1 MNEKLWKLVQV
12 AFDEAVELSGDARA
26 EYLAKLAADVSRE
39 VEALLEADSRAGE
52 FLEQPYQSWPQIGT
66 RIGPYTVQSLVARG
80 GMGEVYKARRES
92 DFTQQVAIKVLGPMF
107 AVRDAERL
115 FSRERQILAQLSH
128 PHIVRL
134 LDGGVSEGRQYL
146 VMEWI
151 DGERLSD
158 WARNASL
165 DDRLRIFEQICDAVQ
180 AAHQSLIVHCDL
192 KPSNVIVTQSGQP
205 KLLDFGIAK
214 LADLAG
220 DAPGS
225 TQTVLRALT
234 LSYASPEQARGLKPG
249 TPSDLYSLGLMLY
262 ELATGAAAQPV
273 EGLPLDEAIAAIVE
287 NEPPRVAGLARDLD
301 AVIRMATA
309 KEPSRRYATA
319 RELSEDVKRYRLG
332 YPVAAQPP
340 TTRYRIRK
348 FVERNRAAVFV
359 GGLGTLAALAGL
371 TAFALQYRV
380 TEQQRGVAERR
391 FAAARQMAQMLVME
405 GPQRL
410 STVPGTIDTRRWMAE
425 QATRY
430 LEQLSVDAG
439 NDEAFALDVARG
451 YRQLAFQQFN
461 TNTPNLNDPAA
472 ALRSQEK
479 GAALL
484 ERFSSRNR
492 DVLAELA
499 QNYIERPYLVL
510 RRPADAVASLSRAEA
525 IAAELAKSGAKND
538 LDLLAR
544 VWFRQASNESRPVAE
559 RLELWGKLERYYRM
573 RLEEKKDDPNR
584 IRNLALV
591 HKSLSGLYS
600 FEKNHEKALEEDR
613 KALALDEQR
622 QQLRPPDSTV
632 PLDLSFD
639 YGRLGQDLAN
649 AGRPAEGLPYLR
661 QSVAIRR
668 KLLQDDPQNKF
679 VAERLAWILGEM
691 GNVQLQVSQL
701 SQARE
706 SLREAIAIRQR
717 LQAFG
722 VGSRSMPDL
731 YALLASTAEKERKTV
746 EACGHW
752 QEAKRF
758 LPPKTEGMDYV
769 LPAAE
774 IQSKAGACAG
784 R

>member
-1 MNEKLWKLVQV
+1 MNDQLWKQVQA
-12 AFDEAVELSGDARA
+12 AFDEAVELSGSVRA
-26 EYLAKLAADVSRE
+26 DYLVRLPAEVARE
-39 VEALLEADSRAGE
+39 VEALLDADAQAE
-52 FLEQPYQSWPQIGT
+52 DFLEQPYQPWPREGT

-115 FSRERQILAQLSH
+115 FARERQILAQLSH

-151 DGERLSD
+151 DGQRLND
-158 WARNASL
+158 WARQASL
-165 DDRLRIFEQICDAVQ
+165 EERLRIFEQICDAVQ

-192 KPSNVIVTQSGQP
+192 KPSNVLVTESGQP

-220 DAPGS
+220 ETPGF

-249 TPSDLYSLGLMLY
+249 TPSDLYSLGLILY
-262 ELATGAAAQPV
+262 ELATGAPAQPV
-273 EGLPLDEAIAAIVE
+273 EGLRLDEAIAAIVE
-287 NEPPRVAGLARDLD
+287 KEPPRVAGLARDLD
-301 AVIRMATA
+301 AVIRMAVA
-309 KEPSRRYATA
+309 KEPSRRYSSA
-319 RELSEDVKRYRLG
+319 RELSEDVKRFRLG
-332 YPVAAQPP
+332 YPVTAQPP
-340 TTRYRIRK
+340 TTRYRLRK
-348 FVERNRAAVFV
+348 LVQRNRAAVFV
-359 GGLGTLAALAGL
+359 GSLGILAAVTGLA
-371 TAFALQYRV
+371 AFALQYRV

-410 STVPGTIDTRRWMAE
+410 SSVPGTIETRRWMAE

-430 LEQLSVDAG
+430 LQQLSVDAG

-451 YRQLAFQQFN
+451 YRQLAFQQYN

-472 ALRSQEK
+472 ALRSLEK

-484 ERFSSRNR
+484 ERASSRHR
-492 DVLAELA
+492 DARAELA
-499 QNYIERPYLVL
+499 QNYIERPYLAL
-510 RRPADAVASLSRAEA
+510 RRPADAVASFSRAEG
-525 IAAELAKSGAKND
+525 IATELAKSGAKAD

-573 RLEEKKDDPNR
+573 RLEEKPDDPNR
-584 IRNLALV
+584 IRNLALM
-591 HKSLSGLYS
+591 HKTLSGLYS
-600 FEKNHEKALEEDR
+600 FEKNYEKALEEDR

-622 QQLRPPDSTV
+622 RQLQPPDGTV

-649 AGRPAEGLPYLR
+649 AGRPVEGLPYLR
-661 QSVAIRR
+661 KSVAIRR
-668 KLLQDDPQNKF
+668 KILQDDPQNRF

-691 GNVQLQVSQL
+691 GNVQLQIARIGE
-701 SQARE
+701 ARE

-717 LQAFG
+717 IQALG

-731 YALLASTAEKERKTV
+731 LALLASAAEKEGKTE
-746 EACGHW
+746 EACRHW
-752 QEAKRF
+752 QEAKRY
-758 LPPKTEGMDYV
+758 LPPKTEGIDFV

-774 IQSKAGACAG
+774 IQRKAAACTA